1 MINLEG
7 RVGAVKLV
15 FGAASALELVD
26 TFSRERC
33 LGYALKLEQLLFAW
47 EQVLLLLLE
56 EEGTVVQTLNEVA

>member
-15 FGAASALELVD
+15 VGAASTLKLVD
-26 TFSRERC
+26 TFPRDGS
-33 LGYALKLEQLLFAW
+33 LGNALKLDQLLFAR

-56 EEGTVVQTLNEVA
+56 KE

>member
-15 FGAASALELVD
+15 VGAAPTLKLVD
-26 TFSRERC
+26 TFPRDGC
-33 LGYALKLEQLLFAW
+33 LGNALKLNQLLFAR

-56 EEGTVVQTLNEVA
+56 KE

>member
-15 FGAASALELVD
+15 VGAASTLKLVD
-26 TFSRERC
+26 TFSRDGC
-33 LGYALKLEQLLFAW
+33 LGNALKLNQLLFAR

-56 EEGTVVQTLNEVA
+56 KE